1 MGPQEHKV
9 ERRLAAIF
17 AADVAGYSR
26 LMEQDEVGT
35 LRTLTAYREIMD
47 RLIVEHGGRIANTAG
62 DSVLAEFP
70 SAVDAVRCA
79 VTVQA
84 ELAQDGGDV
93 PFDRRFQ
100 FRIGVHVGDVMVRAN
115 DLLGDGV
122 NIAARLESL
131 AEPGGVCISEAV
143 HGYVRK
149 ALPLGFTNLGLQHVK
164 NIEEPLLIYALQVAS
179 PTSGSIGHA
188 KAPPLP
194 DKPSIAVLPFT
205 NMSSDPQQEYFAD
218 GMTED
223 IITGLSRLKWLFVIA
238 RNSTF
243 TYKGQAVDVRQVA
256 SDLGVRYVLQG
267 SVRTAG
273 NRIRV
278 TGQLIEAETGKHFW
292 AEKYDR
298 QVSDIF
304 VLQDELTDSVL
315 AAIEPHLYAEE
326 GFRATA
332 QPPEKVST
340 WGLVVRAIGLIGR
353 VGHRENEEA
362 RALLQ
367 EAINSEPSYA
377 RGHAILSWA
386 TWWAAENYWLPDET
400 IGKAEAQR
408 YAEVALALD
417 PAEPWARMMLGLSL
431 GTDATGPQFNRAL
444 KEFEAAIHI
453 NPSFALA
460 HSMYGWVLVN
470 AGRFETAEQETRTAL
485 RLSPK
490 DSFASLYELVR
501 GLTLLTNRQYEEAY
515 AHLQRA
521 LVAFPEIPQ
530 HHTLLICC
538 CGYLGLK
545 EEAMMLMSRRNRL
558 PGAPRLTVSL
568 VREQLRNYRCIEIL
582 TEGLAKA
589 GVPES

>member
-1 MGPQEHKV
+1 
-9 ERRLAAIF
+9 
-17 AADVAGYSR
+17 
-26 LMEQDEVGT
+26 
-35 LRTLTAYREIMD
+35 MD
-47 RLIVEHGGRIANTAG
+47 RLITEYSGRIANTAG

-70 SAVDAVRCA
+70 SAVDAVECA
-79 VTVQA
+79 IAVQEA
-84 ELAQDGGDV
+84 LTQTAQEM
-93 PFDRRFQ
+93 PIEQRLQ
-100 FRIGVHVGDVMVRAN
+100 FRIGVHVGDVMVQGG

-122 NIAARLESL
+122 NIAARLEGL
-131 AEPGGVCISEAV
+131 ADPGGICISDAV
-143 HGYVRK
+143 YGYVRK
-149 ALPLGFTNLGLQHVK
+149 AVRVGFTDLGTQKIK
-164 NIEEPLLIYALQVAS
+164 NIEEPVRAYALKVIS
-179 PTSGSIGHA
+179 PAADRMTER
-188 KAPPLP
+188 KPLPLP
-194 DKPSIAVLPFT
+194 DRPSIAVLPFT
-205 NMSSDPQQEYFAD
+205 NMSPDPEHEFFAD

-223 IITGLSRLKWLFVIA
+223 IITGLSRLRWLFVIA

-243 TYKGQAVDVRQVA
+243 TYKGKAVDVRQVA
-256 SDLGVRYVLQG
+256 RELGVRYVLEG
-267 SVRTAG
+267 SVRASG
-273 NRIRV
+273 KRIRV
-278 TGQLIEAETGKHFW
+278 TGQLIDAETGKHIW

-298 QVSDIF
+298 QVEDVF
-304 VLQDELTDSVL
+304 VVQDEITQNVV
-315 AAIEPHLYAEE
+315 ATIEPHLYAEE

-332 QPPEKVST
+332 QPPEKVNT

-377 RGHAILSWA
+377 RAHAILSWA
-386 TWWAAENYWLPDET
+386 TWWAAENYWLPDE
-400 IGKAEAQR
+400 ILGKAEAQR
-408 YAEVALALD
+408 YAEVALSLD

-444 KEFEAAIHI
+444 KEFETAIHI

-501 GLTLLTNRQYEEAY
+501 GLTLLTNQQHEEAY
-515 AHLQRA
+515 SHLQRA

-545 EEAMMLMSRRNRL
+545 EEAMMLMARRNRL
-558 PGAPRLTVSL
+558 PGAPRLTVGL
-568 VREQLRNYRCIEIL
+568 VREQLRNYRCIKIL

>member
-1 MGPQEHKV
+1 
-9 ERRLAAIF
+9 
-17 AADVAGYSR
+17 
-26 LMEQDEVGT
+26 
-35 LRTLTAYREIMD
+35 
-47 RLIVEHGGRIANTAG
+47 
-62 DSVLAEFP
+62 
-70 SAVDAVRCA
+70 
-79 VTVQA
+79 
-84 ELAQDGGDV
+84 
-93 PFDRRFQ
+93 
-100 FRIGVHVGDVMVRAN
+100 
-115 DLLGDGV
+115 
-122 NIAARLESL
+122 
-131 AEPGGVCISEAV
+131 
-143 HGYVRK
+143 
-149 ALPLGFTNLGLQHVK
+149 
-164 NIEEPLLIYALQVAS
+164 
-179 PTSGSIGHA
+179 
-188 KAPPLP
+188 
-194 DKPSIAVLPFT
+194 
-205 NMSSDPQQEYFAD
+205 MSSDPDQEYFAD

-243 TYKGQAVDVRQVA
+243 TYKGKAVDVRQVA
-256 SDLGVRYVLQG
+256 YDLGVRYVLQG

-304 VLQDELTDSVL
+304 ALQDELTDSVL

-332 QPPEKVST
+332 QPPEKVSS

-386 TWWAAENYWLPDET
+386 TWWAAENYWLPDEI

-444 KEFEAAIHI
+444 KEFETAIHI

-490 DSFASLYELVR
+490 DSFSSLYELVR

-538 CGYLGLK
+538 CGYLG
-545 EEAMMLMSRRNRL
+545 
-558 PGAPRLTVSL
+558 
-568 VREQLRNYRCIEIL
+568 
-582 TEGLAKA
+582 
-589 GVPES
+589 